1 MNPSLRVSPV
11 FRFAVACIFGL
22 AVFRIS
28 KDFLIPHLITQ
39 RERVKVKAMATTLDY
54 LVPSFDHLIA
64 SAQKKEPPDPERF
77 RDYITYY
84 ENVVKFLPGNAE
96 AYGMLGF
103 CYDQTEEPEKS
114 LAALAKASALNPNFF
129 WFHHNLA
136 VLSFK
141 NGHPERAI
149 TACRK
154 ALALKPETTFLTIR
168 RSKIYRDIERGNAS
182 GIPVAAD
189 LKEGYQDCYRLLLL
203 NLRHIKNIST
213 GSHFELKMF

>member
-1 MNPSLRVSPV
+1 MNPSLRISPV
-11 FRFAVACIFGL
+11 FKFAVACVFGL
-22 AVFRIS
+22 AVFWLS

-39 RERVKVKAMATTLDY
+39 RERVKVKAMAITLDY
-54 LVPSFDHLIA
+54 LIPSFDHLIA
-64 SAQKKEPPDPERF
+64 SAQKKEPPDPARF

-84 ENVVKFLPGNAE
+84 ENVVKFLPGHAE

-103 CYDQTEEPEKS
+103 CYDRIGEPEKS

-141 NGHPERAI
+141 NGHPERTI

-189 LKEGYQDCYRLLLL
+189 LKKGYQDCYRLLLL
-203 NLRHIKNIST
+203 SSQRVGDNTRHS
-213 GSHFELKMF
+213 SLELKMF